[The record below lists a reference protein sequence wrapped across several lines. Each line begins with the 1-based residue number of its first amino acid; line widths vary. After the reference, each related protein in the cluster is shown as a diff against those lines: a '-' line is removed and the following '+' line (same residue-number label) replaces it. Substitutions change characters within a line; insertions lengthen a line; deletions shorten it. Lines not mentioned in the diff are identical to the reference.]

1 LPLCHLLRAAARAAR
16 VAVMVV
22 LPLVAAALADR
33 EAAVKVA
40 LLREEVVKVVQVVLL
55 LVVGTSRQIHWLR
68 S

>member
-1 LPLCHLLRAAARAAR
+1 
-16 VAVMVV
+16 MV

-40 LLREEVVKVVQVVLL
+40 LLREEVVKVVLLREEVVKVVQVVLL